1 MWDLVLF
8 GPGATLVVS
17 ALLLALWAAGRGGAA
32 TALGAALAL
41 ALLGPHYAATYRRA
55 YASRDIVGA
64 HPLVTLA
71 APLLLAAAAWAA
83 VRWPARAGAP
93 LFTAYVVWSGYHY
106 SGQSLGLAMLFPLR
120 QGARLAPREKRLLA
134 LPLYVS
140 WWLSLLGLLR
150 QGGSARNPAYALVR
164 AELGGVALPAWVTA
178 LGAAALL
185 ASFAGVA
192 VVARARRR
200 RGVPLPGASYGAIG
214 AQVIWFGAGLF
225 FPFFNIVLVPIFHS
239 LQYLSLTSWHHCRAR
254 RAAAVRRF
262 AIYAVTVAALGLA
275 INPGLLLLFAPG
287 GAPPAR
293 ALVVAAAVISAI
305 NLHHFLL
312 DGRIWRL
319 RERRNVESMV
329 A

>member
-1 MWDLVLF
+1 VWDLVLF
-8 GPGATLVVS
+8 GPGATLAVS

-32 TALGAALAL
+32 SALGAALAL
-41 ALLGPHYAATYRRA
+41 VLLGPHYAATYRRA
-55 YASRDIVGA
+55 YASPEILRA

-71 APLLLAAAAWAA
+71 APVVLAAAAWAA
-83 VRWPARAGAP
+83 ARWPTRAGAP
-93 LFTAYVVWSGYHY
+93 LFTAYVIWSGYHY

-150 QGGSARNPAYALVR
+150 LDGSARNPAYALVR
-164 AELGGVALPAWVTA
+164 AELGAVALPGWATA
-178 LGAAALL
+178 LGVAALL
-185 ASFAGVA
+185 ASLVGVA
-192 VVARARRR
+192 VVARARSR
-200 RGVPLPGASYGAIG
+200 RGVPLPAASYGAIG

-254 RAAAVRRF
+254 GAAARTF
-262 AIYAVTVAALGLA
+262 AIYAVSVAAVGLA
-275 INPGLLLLFAPG
+275 INPGLLVLLAPVG
-287 GAPPAR
+287 TPPAR
-293 ALVVAAAVISAI
+293 ALVVAAAAISAI

-319 RERRNVESMV
+319 RERRVAESI